1 MSLWDAANE
10 IEELSFKLANARDA
24 IELVAEDV
32 DSPYSGALWAIHSMI
47 DDIQNKMYLQAD
59 KVMDLHREESKPKK
73 TKK

>member
-47 DDIQNKMYLQAD
+47 DDIQSKMYLQAD